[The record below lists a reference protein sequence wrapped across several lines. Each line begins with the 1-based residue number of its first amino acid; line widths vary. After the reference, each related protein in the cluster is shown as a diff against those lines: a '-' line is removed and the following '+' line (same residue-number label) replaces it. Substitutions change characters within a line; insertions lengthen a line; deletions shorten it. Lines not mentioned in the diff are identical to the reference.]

1 MTNMKKII
9 TTISLFLFLLTASA
23 QLKIDH
29 YEMHHKKDY
38 QHYHVDG
45 TITFS
50 EDSITSYIHCPELTL
65 NVYDLENYNG
75 YFIGYLKGSKRPV
88 IIYRHGNMI
97 FITWKNYSY
106 RLHIKE

>member
-1 MTNMKKII
+1 MRII
-9 TTISLFLFLLTASA
+9 LTIIGIFAFISA
-23 QLKIDH
+23 NSQLKIDH

-45 TITFS
+45 TISFS
-50 EDSITSYIHCPELTL
+50 EDSIVSYIHCPELKL
-65 NVYDLENYNG
+65 KVYDIENYNG
-75 YFIGYLKGSKRPV
+75 YYIGHLKHSKKPV